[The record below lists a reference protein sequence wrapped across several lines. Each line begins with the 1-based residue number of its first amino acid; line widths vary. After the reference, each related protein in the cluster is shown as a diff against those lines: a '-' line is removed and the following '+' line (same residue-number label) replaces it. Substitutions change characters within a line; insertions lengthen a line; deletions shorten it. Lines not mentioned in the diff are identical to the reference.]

1 MVRKTTKKQVD
12 RVKSKDYQTVAK
24 SFYDGAEV
32 AKEYEYWNASG
43 VLIIHSAIAYSD
55 AICIKFAGVK
65 SQGEDHIQA
74 VSLLKEILAS
84 SDENKK
90 AFQNLE
96 KMIAHKNSVSYSGEV
111 YEAKDID
118 LLWKHLDR
126 FKTWAENLL
135 KR

>member
-1 MVRKTTKKQVD
+1 M
-12 RVKSKDYQTVAK
+12 
-24 SFYDGAEV
+24 
-32 AKEYEYWNASG
+32 
-43 VLIIHSAIAYSD
+43 LIIHSAIAYSD